1 MRIAFTRWRYG
12 GLLNRPS
19 PRKRLLAKKK
29 TSSGFEFVSG
39 LADGASAMP
48 AKWSRPVF
56 SFRLY
61 EGKISRCA
69 LPSATRMPSVLSL
82 IPRLR
87 ATSSTFRRRAHKS
100 TLDAELNDFGAQLAM
115 LGGHAADSDG
125 QAEAARP
132 ATYNKWDAWPVCTS
146 LDWPHPYV
154 GTITAIAS

>member
-48 AKWSRPVF
+48 AKWNRPVF

-61 EGKISRCA
+61 EGKISRA
-69 LPSATRMPSVLSL
+69 LHVMGRLRWRRAAASRKAVLAP
-82 IPRLR
+82 IPRI
-87 ATSSTFRRRAHKS
+87 RAHEEASWRPSSARYTVTSKGQFEGR
-100 TLDAELNDFGAQLAM
+100 AE
-115 LGGHAADSDG
+115 
-125 QAEAARP
+125 QA
-132 ATYNKWDAWPVCTS
+132 S
-146 LDWPHPYV
+146 
-154 GTITAIAS
+154 